1 MTRRTGGVAAAP
13 LNTWLKGGVA
23 GGLAGGVAEIVFMAV
38 YCLVSGK
45 SGASILSLVTFT
57 FSDRGFAFGPI
68 GAYSG
73 VLIHLALSILIGI
86 SFSIAMFLI
95 DNNTDKEPATR
106 TVFSAAVLLTGI
118 WAFNFFILLPRINPE
133 FVAMVPAKAA
143 FFSKFLFGLSL
154 GVFVKLIAG
163 WAVLKGNL
171 RGRVSFGGDK
181 DSLRCVNE

>member
-57 FSDRGFAFGPI
+57 FSDRGFAFGPL

-95 DNNTDKEPATR
+95 DNNKESATR

-163 WAVLKGNL
+163 TAVLKGDL
-171 RGRVSFGGDK
+171 RGRVSFGGGK
-181 DSLRCVNE
+181 DRLRYVNE